1 MSKAASATGD
11 DADLAA
17 DLPRKK
23 WSGKKIVLIAAPIL
37 LLAIGGGV
45 AAALGVIPGM
55 GGKDDA
61 ATKEAAAAAADQ
73 TITYVDMP
81 DMMVNLNTGQGRQRF
96 LKLSVKLEVKG
107 PEAAKAIEAQLPRIR
122 DNFQIYLRELRVEDL
137 GGSAGV
143 FLLKEELLRRVNTE
157 IAPARVEDV
166 LFSEILM
173 Q

>member
-1 MSKAASATGD
+1 MSKAAAAPA
-11 DADLAA
+11 DADLEAG
-17 DLPRKK
+17 LTRKK
-23 WSGKKIVLIAAPIL
+23 WSGKKIAMIVAPVV

-45 AAALGVIPGM
+45 AFALGLIPG
-55 GGKDDA
+55 GGHKSEAEAEAKA
-61 ATKEAAAAAADQ
+61 AQDQ
-73 TITYVDMP
+73 TVSYVEMA

-107 PEAAKAIEAQLPRIR
+107 AEQAKQIEEKLPRIR
-122 DNFQIYLRELRVEDL
+122 DNFQVYLRELRVEDL
-137 GGSAGV
+137 GGSAGL

-166 LFSEILM
+166 LFSELLM